1 MTTRLFGF
9 LFGIAAFVLILS
21 LSPPDSFG
29 TTATRLLAGVG
40 GQIDPEALAGSM
52 QRTLA
57 VMALMVVWWVTEAVP
72 LPATALVPVVAL
84 PLLGVL
90 GVQGGVV
97 ARSTLGSVAANY
109 AHPVIFLFLG
119 GFLMAAAIRSWN
131 LDRRLTLWILSRGRL
146 AEDPRLIMLAMMGMT
161 AFISMW
167 ISNAATTALMIPLA
181 LGILSL
187 LRAEPGRSKYGT
199 GLLLGIAWA
208 ASIGGTGTMIGT
220 PPNGITVGILNS
232 TLGHD
237 PGYRPLTFIGWMQ
250 FGVPF
255 VLLYV
260 PLAWLLI
267 LKLFPPEVGRVEGG
281 TRQMLG
287 AFKALGPLTRGE
299 GLTLIALGLAAA
311 LWIVLP
317 LVRVLVPGISLGPLA
332 GVDEYMVGILVGVL
346 MFVIPV
352 DLRGGRFLLDWE
364 ATRSVEWGV
373 LILFGGGLALSDA
386 MFRSGLALWIAST
399 FIAVFGSPPTV
410 ILVLAVML
418 LVVALT
424 EIASNTAVATMM
436 VPVAI
441 TIGKETGVSP
451 AMLAVAT
458 GVASSL
464 AFMLPVSTPPN
475 AMVFSTGYISIR
487 QMIRGGV
494 LLDLIGWL
502 LAAAVVYFL
511 AGELLG
517 IFPV

>member
-1 MTTRLFGF
+1 
-9 LFGIAAFVLILS
+9 
-21 LSPPDSFG
+21 
-29 TTATRLLAGVG
+29 
-40 GQIDPEALAGSM
+40 
-52 QRTLA
+52 
-57 VMALMVVWWVTEAVP
+57 
-72 LPATALVPVVAL
+72 
-84 PLLGVL
+84 
-90 GVQGGVV
+90 
-97 ARSTLGSVAANY
+97 
-109 AHPVIFLFLG
+109 
-119 GFLMAAAIRSWN
+119 
-131 LDRRLTLWILSRGRL
+131 
-146 AEDPRLIMLAMMGMT
+146 
-161 AFISMW
+161 
-167 ISNAATTALMIPLA
+167 
-181 LGILSL
+181 
-187 LRAEPGRSKYGT
+187 
-199 GLLLGIAWA
+199 
-208 ASIGGTGTMIGT
+208 
-220 PPNGITVGILNS
+220 
-232 TLGHD
+232 
-237 PGYRPLTFIGWMQ
+237 MQ

-299 GLTLIALGLAAA
+299 GLTLGALGLAAA
-311 LWIVLP
+311 LWVVLP
-317 LVRVLVPGISLGPLA
+317 LVRVIVPGIPLGPLA
-332 GVDEYMVGILVGVL
+332 SVDEYLVGILVGVL

-352 DLRGGRFLLDWE
+352 DLRAGRFLLDWD

-487 QMIRGGV
+487 QMIHGGV